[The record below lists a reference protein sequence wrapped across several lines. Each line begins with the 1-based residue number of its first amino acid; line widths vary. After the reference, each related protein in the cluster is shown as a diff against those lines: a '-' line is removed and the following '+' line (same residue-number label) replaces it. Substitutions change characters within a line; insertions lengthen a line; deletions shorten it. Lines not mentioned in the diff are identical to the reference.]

1 MKLTPYLNFAGNAQ
15 EALDF
20 YANALD
26 GKVVYMQRYGDSPMP
41 GDEDYKN
48 KVMHARL
55 QFGDN
60 LIMVSDA
67 MKGYDVPTKGN
78 IQLSIEMDDVAQQ
91 EKVFNRMAEGG
102 KVTMPLSDQF
112 WGARFGMLQDKFGVN
127 WMFNCNLKN

>member
-20 YANALD
+20 YANALE
-26 GKVVYMQRYGDSPMP
+26 GQVVYMQRYGDSPMP
-41 GDEDYKN
+41 SDEDYKN

-67 MKGYDVPTKGN
+67 MKGNEVSIKGN
-78 IQLSIEMDDVAQQ
+78 IQLSIEMDDVGQQ
-91 EKVFNRMAEGG
+91 ERVFNKMAEGG

-112 WGARFGMLQDKFGVN
+112 WGARFGMLQDKFGVS
-127 WMFNCNLKN
+127 WMFNCNLKK

>member
-1 MKLTPYLNFAGNAQ
+1 MKLTPYLNFAGNTQ

-26 GKVVYMQRYGDSPMP
+26 GQVVYMQRYGDSPMP
-41 GDEDYKN
+41 SDEDYKN

-67 MKGYDVPTKGN
+67 MKGYEVSTEGN

-91 EKVFNRMAEGG
+91 ERVFNKMAEGG

-112 WGARFGMLQDKFGVN
+112 WGARFGMLQDKFGVS
-127 WMFNCNLKN
+127 WMFNCNLKK

>member
-20 YANALD
+20 YATALE
-26 GKVVYMQRYGDSPMP
+26 GQVVYMRRYGDSPMP
-41 GDEDYKN
+41 SDEDCKN

-67 MKGYDVPTKGN
+67 MKGYEVSTKGN
-78 IQLSIEMDDVAQQ
+78 IQLSIEMDDVVQQ
-91 EKVFNRMAEGG
+91 ERFFNKMAEGG
-102 KVTMPLSDQF
+102 
-112 WGARFGMLQDKFGVN
+112 
-127 WMFNCNLKN
+127 